1 MIAIANDA
9 LNCFTVIFI
18 GALGPDVK
26 NRIIFQ
32 VTFQDNW
39 VCLQASYSHVD
50 MCVMKSGYHE
60 ATDMTLESNIPFCG

>member
-32 VTFQDNW
+32 VTFQDN
-39 VCLQASYSHVD
+39 
-50 MCVMKSGYHE
+50 
-60 ATDMTLESNIPFCG
+60 